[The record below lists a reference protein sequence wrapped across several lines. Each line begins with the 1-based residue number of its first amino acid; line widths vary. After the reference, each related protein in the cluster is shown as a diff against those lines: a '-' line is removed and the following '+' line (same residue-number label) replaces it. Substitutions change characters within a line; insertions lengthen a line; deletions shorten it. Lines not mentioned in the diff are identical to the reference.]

1 MNMVTTCN
9 LRDLRALRMQG
20 VAVRFRTDVG
30 TFLEAAEG

>member
-1 MNMVTTCN
+1 MNMGGTCD
-9 LRDLRALRMQG
+9 LRDLRAQRMQG